1 MDSQRSEAVDVTGPS
16 DEMQLFVDRLGVQFA
31 VSRLVPRD
39 EAWVCRAFSHRT
51 ERLVDGAGIRITVVA
66 DYEPDAKIANLA
78 SPSSLPREG
87 ANG

>member
-1 MDSQRSEAVDVTGPS
+1 MTDHQRSEAVDVRGPS

-31 VSRLVPRD
+31 VSRLVPRN

-51 ERLVDGAGIRITVVA
+51 ERLVDGAGIRITVVV
-66 DYEPDAKIANLA
+66 DYEPEIVNLA